1 MDMAS
6 KPSKSDLEERVYSPE
21 SQLLHPLYFFQTALR
36 DMANSR
42 NLAWRLFW
50 RDIHQRYRQS
60 VFGFLWVLI
69 PPIVTTAIFVF
80 LNNSAI
86 LNLGKTD
93 IPYPV
98 YVMLGTLLWQIF
110 TESVQAPLTLFESC
124 VPIMIKINM
133 PREAPILAAMGQVLF
148 LSALQLLIA
157 FGTMIYFG
165 VVWHWTVVLVPF
177 LILVLILMGTAIG
190 LVLVPIGAL
199 YKDIKEGI
207 TILLRLAFFVTP
219 IVYPPPQSWPYSMIV
234 SLNPVTPILQSIR
247 DVLAK
252 GHMAD
257 PQGFMVITAVVVVVF
272 LLALIYYRLAIPV
285 ILERLGA

>member
-1 MDMAS
+1 MDMA
-6 KPSKSDLEERVYSPE
+6 PEPPQTDLEERVYSPE
-21 SQLLHPLYFFQTALR
+21 SQLLHPLYFFRTALR

-69 PPIVTTAIFVF
+69 PPVVTTAIFVV

-148 LSALQLLIA
+148 LAVLQLLIA
-157 FGTMIYFG
+157 FATMIYFG
-165 VVWHWTVVLVPF
+165 VVWHWTILLVPF

-190 LVLVPIGAL
+190 LFLVPIGAL
-199 YKDIKEGI
+199 YKDIKEGM
-207 TILLRLAFFVTP
+207 TVLLRLAFFVTP
-219 IVYPPPQSWPYSMIV
+219 IVYPPPQSWPYSLIV
-234 SLNPVTPILQSIR
+234 SLNPVTSVLQSIR

-252 GHMAD
+252 GHMSD
-257 PQGFMVITAVVVVVF
+257 PQGFIMVSVVVVVVF